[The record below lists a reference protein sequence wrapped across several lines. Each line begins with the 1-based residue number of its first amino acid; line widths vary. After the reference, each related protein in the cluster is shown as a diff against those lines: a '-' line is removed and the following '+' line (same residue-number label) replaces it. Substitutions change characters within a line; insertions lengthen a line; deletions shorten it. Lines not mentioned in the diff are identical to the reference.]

1 MSTDEPH
8 TVVLGEG
15 GRGSRRQKLIPT
27 LSVLEGPE
35 VGAFYALDPAPAEHR
50 VGRGDDVEV
59 QIPAPSVSRVH
70 AIVTLAQRD
79 GHPGISVVDN
89 KSTNGVL
96 VNGVLVEH
104 MWLVSGD
111 KVRMGDV
118 LLRFEWMTH
127 DEVRYH
133 LEMSDRI
140 QAGNR
145 DHLTGLLS
153 RTFLDNRLEP
163 LLDELDIR
171 QQDACCL
178 MLDLDFFKR
187 VNDQYG
193 HPAGDEVLRRV
204 AGVVQGSLRRTDYA
218 VRYGGEEVLLL
229 MPDLGLEWGL
239 EVANRLR
246 HKVASLDFSDVAAG
260 LGVTASIGLAVRLRS
275 ESGAAWFARA
285 DAALY
290 QAKEQG
296 RNRVCVAD
304 DPASADTDP
313 RLQAVSAKVSEEP
326 SVVSAAETT
335 KVPSAPPGTGTIPV
349 DTEELED

>member
-15 GRGSRRQKLIPT
+15 ERGNRRQKLIPT

-50 VGRGDDVEV
+50 VGRGDEVEV

-70 AIVTLAQRD
+70 AIVTLAHRD
-79 GHPGISVVDN
+79 GHPGFSVADN

-178 MLDLDFFKR
+178 MVDLDLFKR
-187 VNDQYG
+187 VNDQFG

-218 VRYGGEEVLLL
+218 VRYGGEEILLL

-246 HKVASLDFSDVAAG
+246 HKVASLDFSDVATG
-260 LGVTASIGLAVRLRS
+260 LGVTVSIGLAVRMRS
-275 ESGAAWFARA
+275 ESGAGWFSRA
-285 DAALY
+285 DKALY
-290 QAKEQG
+290 QAKDEG
-296 RNRVCVAD
+296 RNRVCIAD
-304 DPASADTDP
+304 DPASANTDP
-313 RLQAVSAKVSEEP
+313 RLQAVSAPSGRDERRLAATETSKVAS
-326 SVVSAAETT
+326 
-335 KVPSAPPGTGTIPV
+335 PPLRSDTVPV
-349 DTEELED
+349 DTEEIEE